1 MTIVVW
7 FILGLASAQSVISN
21 GTVTTES
28 PIIPVAPSWKNEYL
42 RDVYAEPLGSMVRI
56 SSFLIFCCLY
66 VFKIVISI
74 S

>member
-42 RDVYAEPLGSMVRI
+42 RDVYAELYHQLDARVIRP
-56 SSFLIFCCLY
+56 CLD
-66 VFKIVISI
+66 IVS
-74 S
+74 